1 MAGRYDTLARSQSQ
15 KQLTAK
21 SKQHMAKE
29 FAWATGGEPR
39 QLEGRAGGKKELPS
53 RDIDHVTWQ

>member
-29 FAWATGGEPR
+29 FAGEPR
-39 QLEGRAGGKKELPS
+39 QLQGRAGGKKELPS